1 MKKIVVLLF
10 LLVINHSNFA
20 QQHNVIF
27 VIADD
32 IGADYCGFY
41 SNYTL
46 YDPILDTIAMPNV
59 RRLLKRGVR
68 FKNAWSNPVCS
79 PTRAGMLTGR
89 YSFRTGVGNAIG
101 AGTLSVLN
109 TNEITIPKL
118 LDVYSPNG
126 ISKALIG
133 KWHLQLPSVTN
144 YNNPNIMGFNHY
156 EGSLSGGISDYFNW
170 QKIKNG
176 VASTNTNYATTEVVN
191 NSISWITAQPTTQP
205 FFLWMAFNAPH
216 SPFHLPPAGL
226 YSDTTLSGTAA
237 DISANPKKYYKAM
250 VQAMDHELGRLFDY
264 LQSSGKWTNTDIVFI
279 GDNGADPAINQGSGS
294 AKGSVYQKGIS
305 VPFIISG
312 PTVVN
317 PNRSSDAL
325 VSTVDLFATA
335 LELFG
340 FSNWQSQI
348 PSNKPVDSKSLIPI
362 LLNTATAVRPWAFTE
377 VFKDTP
383 TSGDGKAMR
392 NTEYKLIKFDD
403 GTEKFFNLM
412 TNPIETINQN
422 LLLGTLNTVQTANYT
437 SLCNEMTTLVGSTN
451 YCNPIFLN
459 NESFEA
465 NENRVYP
472 NPFQSTIRLKSY
484 SGNEKYELYSNFGQL
499 IYSGSM
505 IEKQDFSAL
514 SKGVYFLRIKD
525 KSTATVKLV
534 KE

>member
-1 MKKIVVLLF
+1 MKKILTILF
-10 LLVINHSNFA
+10 VFIISHSNFA

-46 YDPILDTIAMPNV
+46 YNPILDTIAMPNV

-68 FKNAWSNPVCS
+68 FKYGWSNPVCS
-79 PTRAGMLTGR
+79 PTRAGMMTGR

-101 AGTLSVLN
+101 GTLSVLN

-118 LDVYSPNG
+118 LNAYSPNG
-126 ISKALIG
+126 ISTALIV
-133 KWHLQLPSVTN
+133 KWHLQLPNVAN
-144 YNNPNIMGFNHY
+144 YINPNLMGFNHY
-156 EGSLSGGISDYFNW
+156 EGSLSGGISDYLNW
-170 QKIKNG
+170 QKITNG

-191 NSISWITAQPTTQP
+191 NSISWITAQPTTKP

-264 LQSSGKWTNTDIVFI
+264 LQSSGKWANTDIVFV
-279 GDNGADPAINQGSGS
+279 GDNGDDPTINQGSGS
-294 AKGSVYQKGIS
+294 AKGSIYQKGVS

-325 VSTVDLFATA
+325 VNTVDLFATA

-340 FSNWQSQI
+340 YSDWQSQI
-348 PSNKPVDSKSLIPI
+348 PSNKPVDSKSLMPI
-362 LLNTATAVRPWAFTE
+362 LLNTATSVRPWTFTE

-392 NTEYKLIKFDD
+392 NTEYKLMKFDD
-403 GTEKFFNLM
+403 GTEKFFDLTM
-412 TNPIETINQN
+412 NPTETINQN
-422 LLLGTLNTVQTANYT
+422 LLLGTLNTVQKVNYT
-437 SLCNEMTTLVGSTN
+437 SLCNEMTTLIGAAN

-459 NESFEA
+459 NEGFEA
-465 NENRVYP
+465 NEIKVFP
-472 NPFQSTIRLKSY
+472 NPFRSKINLKSF
-484 SGNEKYELYSNFGQL
+484 SGNENYELYSNLGQL
-499 IYSGSM
+499 IYKGKS
-505 IEKQDFSAL
+505 IENQDFSAL
-514 SKGVYFLRIKD
+514 PNGVYFLKISD
-525 KSTATVKLV
+525 KTTSISKLV

>member
-1 MKKIVVLLF
+1 MKKILTILF
-10 LLVINHSNFA
+10 VFIINHSNFA

-46 YDPILDTIAMPNV
+46 YNPILDTIAMPNV
-59 RRLLKRGVR
+59 WRLLNRGVR

-79 PTRAGMLTGR
+79 PTRAGMMTGR

-101 AGTLSVLN
+101 GVTTSVLS
-109 TNEITIPKL
+109 TTEITIPKL

-133 KWHLQLPSVTN
+133 KWHLQLPSVAN
-144 YNNPNIMGFNHY
+144 YNNPYIMGFNHY
-156 EGSLSGGISDYFNW
+156 EGSLSGGIPDYFNW
-170 QKIKNG
+170 QKITNG
-176 VASTNTNYATTEVVN
+176 VATTNTNYATTEVVN
-191 NSISWITAQPTTQP
+191 NSISWISAQPTTKP

-216 SPFHLPPAGL
+216 SPFHLPPVGF

-250 VQAMDHELGRLFDY
+250 VQAMDRELGRLFDY

-279 GDNGADPAINQGSGS
+279 GDNGDDPTINQGSGS
-294 AKGSVYQKGIS
+294 AKGSVYQKGVS

-312 PTVVN
+312 PTVVS

-325 VSTVDLFATA
+325 VNTVDLFATA

-340 FSNWQSQI
+340 FSNWQPQI
-348 PSNKPVDSKSLIPI
+348 PSNKPVDSKSLMPI

-377 VFKDTP
+377 IFKDTP
-383 TSGDGKAMR
+383 TSGDGKAIR

-403 GTEKFFNLM
+403 GTENFFDLT
-412 TNPIETINQN
+412 TNPTETINQN
-422 LLLGTLNTVQTANYT
+422 LLLGTLSTTQSTNY
-437 SLCNEMTTLVGSTN
+437 SYLCNQITTLVGGPQ
-451 YCNPIFLN
+451 YCNALSVN
-459 NESFEA
+459 NDALEA
-465 NENRVYP
+465 NEIRVFP
-472 NPFQSTIRLKSY
+472 NPFHSKISLKSY
-484 SGNEKYELYSNFGQL
+484 SENENYELYSNVGQL
-499 IYSGSM
+499 IYQGKS
-505 IEKQDFSAL
+505 IENQDFSNL
-514 SKGVYFLRIKD
+514 SNGVYFLKISD
-525 KSTATVKLV
+525 KSTSTIKLI

>member
-10 LLVINHSNFA
+10 LLVFSHSNFA

-46 YDPILDTIAMPNV
+46 YNPILDTIAMPNV
-59 RRLLKRGVR
+59 RRLLSRGVR

-79 PTRAGMLTGR
+79 PTRAGMMTGR

-101 AGTLSVLN
+101 GGTTSVLN
-109 TNEITIPKL
+109 TNEISIPQL
-118 LDVYSPNG
+118 LNVYSPNG

-133 KWHLQLPSVTN
+133 KWHLQLPSVAN
-144 YNNPNIMGFNHY
+144 YSNPNIMGFNHY
-156 EGSLSGGISDYFNW
+156 EGSLSGGINDYFDW
-170 QKIKNG
+170 QKITNG

-191 NSISWITAQPTTQP
+191 NSISWISAQPTTKP

-216 SPFHLPPAGL
+216 SPFHLPPAGM

-250 VQAMDHELGRLFDY
+250 VQAMDRELGRLFDY
-264 LQSSGKWTNTDIVFI
+264 LQSSGKWANTDIVFI
-279 GDNGADPAINQGSGS
+279 GDNGDDPAINQGSGS
-294 AKGSVYQKGIS
+294 AKGSVYQKGVS

-325 VSTVDLFATA
+325 VNTVDLFATA

-340 FSNWQSQI
+340 YSNWQSQI
-348 PSNKPVDSKSLIPI
+348 PSNRPVDSKSLMPI
-362 LLNTATAVRPWAFTE
+362 LLNTATAVRPWVFTE

-403 GTEKFFNLM
+403 GTEKFFNLT
-412 TNPIETINQN
+412 TNPTETINQN
-422 LLLGTLNTVQTANYT
+422 LLLGTLTTTQITNYNY
-437 SLCNEMTTLVGSTN
+437 LCTEMTNLVGGTTF
-451 YCNPIFLN
+451 CNALGVN
-459 NESFEA
+459 NVETQINVS
-465 NENRVYP
+465 P
-472 NPFQSTIRLKSY
+472 NPFHNFISIKSG
-484 SGNEKYELYSNFGQL
+484 SGNENYKLYSNLGQL
-499 IYSGSM
+499 IYDGTA
-505 IEKQDFSAL
+505 IENQDFSSL
-514 SKGVYFLRIKD
+514 DNGIYFLKIMD
-525 KSTATVKLV
+525 KSASTIKLI

>member
-1 MKKIVVLLF
+1 MKKTLTILF
-10 LLVINHSNFA
+10 VFIISHSNFA

-46 YDPILDTIAMPNV
+46 YNPILDTIAMPNV

-68 FKNAWSNPVCS
+68 FKYGWSNPVCS
-79 PTRAGMLTGR
+79 PTRAGMMTGR

-101 AGTLSVLN
+101 GGTLSVLN

-118 LDVYSPNG
+118 LNAYSPNG
-126 ISKALIG
+126 ISTALIG
-133 KWHLQLPSVTN
+133 KWHLQLPNVAN
-144 YNNPNIMGFNHY
+144 YSNPNLMGFNHY
-156 EGSLSGGISDYFNW
+156 EGSLSGGISDYLNW
-170 QKIKNG
+170 QKITNG

-191 NSISWITAQPTTQP
+191 NSISWITAQPTTKP

-279 GDNGADPAINQGSGS
+279 GDNGDDPTTNQGSGS
-294 AKGSVYQKGIS
+294 AKGSLYQKGVS

-325 VSTVDLFATA
+325 VNTVDLFATA

-340 FSNWQSQI
+340 YSDWKSQI
-348 PSNKPVDSKSLIPI
+348 PSNKPVDSKSLMPI
-362 LLNTATAVRPWAFTE
+362 LLNTATSVRPWAFTE

-392 NTEYKLIKFDD
+392 NTEYKLMKFDD
-403 GTEKFFNLM
+403 GTEKFFDLTM
-412 TNPIETINQN
+412 NPTETINQN
-422 LLLGTLNTVQTANYT
+422 LLLGTLNTVQKVNYT
-437 SLCNEMTTLVGSTN
+437 SLCNQMTTLIGAAN

-459 NESFEA
+459 NEDFEA
-465 NENRVYP
+465 NEIKVFP
-472 NPFQSTIRLKSY
+472 NPFHSKINLKSF
-484 SGNEKYELYSNFGQL
+484 SGNENYELYSNLGQL
-499 IYSGSM
+499 IYKGKS
-505 IEKQDFSAL
+505 IENQDFSAL
-514 SKGVYFLRIKD
+514 PNGVYFLKISD
-525 KSTATVKLV
+525 KTTSISKLV

>member
-1 MKKIVVLLF
+1 MKKIVIVLF
-10 LLVINHSNFA
+10 LLVINQSNFA

-46 YDPILDTIAMPNV
+46 YNPMLDTIAMPNV
-59 RRLLKRGVR
+59 RRLLSRGVR

-79 PTRAGMLTGR
+79 PTRAGILTGR

-101 AGTLSVLN
+101 GGTLSVLN
-109 TNEITIPKL
+109 TTEITIPEL
-118 LDVYSPNG
+118 LNVYSPNG

-133 KWHLQLPSVTN
+133 KWHLQLPTVAN
-144 YNNPNIMGFNHY
+144 YSNPNIMGFNHY
-156 EGSLSGGISDYFNW
+156 EGNLSGGISDYFNW
-170 QKIKNG
+170 QKITNG
-176 VASTNTNYATTEVVN
+176 VATTNTNYATTEVVN
-191 NSISWITAQPTTQP
+191 NSISWISAQPTTQP

-226 YSDTTLSGTAA
+226 YSDTTLSGTDA

-264 LQSSGKWTNTDIVFI
+264 LQSSGKWTNTDIVFV
-279 GDNGADPAINQGSGS
+279 GDNGDDSAINQGSGS
-294 AKGSVYQKGIS
+294 AKGSVYQKGVS

-325 VSTVDLFATA
+325 VNTVDLFATA

-340 FSNWQSQI
+340 YSNWQSQI
-348 PSNKPVDSKSLIPI
+348 PSNKPVDSKSLMPI
-362 LLNTATAVRPWAFTE
+362 LLNTETSVREWTFTE

-383 TSGDGKAMR
+383 TPGDGKAMR

-403 GTEKFFNLM
+403 GTEKFFNLT
-412 TNPIETINQN
+412 TNPTETMNQN
-422 LLLGTLNTVQTANYT
+422 LLLGTLTTTQSNNY
-437 SLCNEMTTLVGSTN
+437 SYLCNQMTTLVGGPQ
-451 YCNPIFLN
+451 YCNALSVEN
-459 NESFEA
+459 NVIAA
-465 NENRVYP
+465 NDIKVYP
-472 NPFQSTIRLKSY
+472 NPFHININFPSAKEGTI
-484 SGNEKYELYSNFGQL
+484 YELYSNFGRL
-499 IYSGSM
+499 IYQGKA
-505 IEKQDFSAL
+505 IENQDFSAL
-514 SKGVYFLRIKD
+514 AKGIYFLKIIDHSSATIK
-525 KSTATVKLV
+525 LI

>member
-10 LLVINHSNFA
+10 LLVISHSNFA

-41 SNYTL
+41 SNYTQ
-46 YDPILDTIAMPNV
+46 YSPILDTIAMPNV

-79 PTRAGMLTGR
+79 PTRAGILTGR

-101 AGTLSVLN
+101 GGTTSVLN

-118 LDVYSPNG
+118 LDEYSKDG

-133 KWHLQLPSVTN
+133 KWHLQSPSPTN
-144 YNNPNIMGFNHY
+144 YKNPNIMGFNHY
-156 EGSLSGGISDYFNW
+156 EGSLSGSITDYFNW
-170 QKIKNG
+170 QKITNG
-176 VASTNTNYATTEVVN
+176 NPSTITNYATTEVVDN
-191 NSISWITAQPTTQP
+191 AISWISAQPTAKP

-226 YSDTTLSGTAA
+226 YSNTTLSGTVT
-237 DISANPKKYYKAM
+237 DISANPKNYYKAM

-264 LQSSGKWTNTDIVFI
+264 LQSSGKWVNTDIVFI
-279 GDNGADPAINQGSGS
+279 GDNGDDPAINQGSGS
-294 AKGSVYQKGIS
+294 AKGSVYQKGVS

-317 PNRSSDAL
+317 PNRSSDAI
-325 VSTVDLFATA
+325 VNTVDLFATA

-340 FSNWQSQI
+340 YSDWRQSEI
-348 PSNKPVDSKSLIPI
+348 LLNKPVDSKSLMPI
-362 LLNTATAVRPWAFTE
+362 LLNTATSARPWAFTE
-377 VFKDTP
+377 VFKDSP

-403 GTEKFFNLM
+403 GTEKFFNLI
-412 TNPIETINQN
+412 TDPTEKTN
-422 LLLGTLNTVQTANYT
+422 LLSGTLNTAATANYT
-437 SLCNEMTTLVGSTN
+437 SLCSEMTTLVGASN
-451 YCNPIFLN
+451 YCNPAFLN
-459 NESFEA
+459 DESFEA
-465 NENRVYP
+465 KENMVFP
-472 NPFQSTIRLKSY
+472 NPFQSTIHLKSY
-484 SGNEKYELYSNFGQL
+484 SGNEKYELYSSFGQL
-499 IYSGSM
+499 IYSGLL
-505 IEKQDFSAL
+505 IEKQDFSAFPN
-514 SKGVYFLRIKD
+514 GVYFLKIKD
-525 KSTATVKLV
+525 KSTTTVKLI